1 VRTGSNPAGVIE
13 REPAGGDDTV
23 DRGIKLELLVP
34 ALKHATETDLGRE
47 MSGVAIDGTG
57 AAVS

>member
-1 VRTGSNPAGVIE
+1 VIE